1 MLATTNMSGTDILV
15 TEEDEAYVSTI
26 MTKTAP
32 SIGTIGGEE
41 CQQINEQRTL
51 SEEEALDNL
60 SLRKKKHRRGKTKKR
75 RWKPYYKMSW
85 QEKRE
90 LEERETLRANRIRA
104 EMLAHGQPL
113 APYNTTQFLM
123 EDHNVQEPDYEHIP
137 NCHRHNRE
145 NSVDSSD
152 EYYSSPEDEEDFL
165 QKQFTEAYDNIH
177 AERLN
182 AMSKTELVQEY
193 ILLEDKVEE
202 LENQLKKVS
211 PSSMDRL
218 TAECEVQTVLV
229 HEDHIEK
236 VRIFKEEIK
245 KLTDENN
252 RLVSENELLRSRVVE
267 NGS

>member
-1 MLATTNMSGTDILV
+1 MSELDILV
-15 TEEDEAYVSTI
+15 AEEEGTYVTSSRLPE
-26 MTKTAP
+26 TAP
-32 SIGTIGGEE
+32 STGSAVDEE
-41 CQQINEQRTL
+41 CKQKNGRRTL
-51 SEEEALDNL
+51 SGNEA
-60 SLRKKKHRRGKTKKR
+60 SSRRKKHRRGKTKKQ
-75 RWKPYYKMSW
+75 RWKPYSKMSW
-85 QEKRE
+85 QERRE

-123 EDHNVQEPDYEHIP
+123 EDHNVQEPNYEHIP
-137 NCHRHNRE
+137 NGHRHNNRE

-202 LENQLKKVS
+202 LENQLKNAS
-211 PSSMDRL
+211 RYPNDRL
-218 TAECEVQTVLV
+218 TAEREVQTVL
-229 HEDHIEK
+229 EDQFEK
-236 VRIFKEEIK
+236 VRIFKEEIQ
-245 KLTDENN
+245 KLTDEND
-252 RLVSENELLRSRVVE
+252 RLKSENELLRSRVSV
-267 NGS
+267 NTGIS